1 MGVYENVERLSGSIY
16 STSLPVISSCLILVS
31 IPSYFCLTTNLELLV
46 LASAVVLKVSHK
58 LLPFTVDYRQ
68 GNIFR
73 TKQ

>member
-16 STSLPVISSCLILVS
+16 SMSLPVISSCLVS
-31 IPSYFCLTTNLELLV
+31 IPPYFCLTTNSELLV

-58 LLPFTVDYRQ
+58 LLPFTVDFRQ